1 MGFLD
6 LFRIKSNKSK
16 QSDEKTNHTVIEQ
29 KKQINPINPDWSP
42 VFEQIVVRA
51 NLMETDLVEM
61 SEHHP
66 TCGECAK
73 YQGRVYS
80 LSGKSKKFPKIPQI
94 IIEKGYICKGCRH
107 AFYPYIDGLS
117 LPNYHEDIVAYSN
130 SPFVDNRTP
139 EEIAEYDARQKEI
152 HDKKRDEKEYTKIC
166 EKLPEIAPKSFGGYR
181 RMKNAK
187 SANYLKLVEECKKV
201 KIKIED

>member
-1 MGFLD
+1 MF
-6 LFRIKSNKSK
+6 FFKKKSSSPQK
-16 QSDEKTNHTVIEQ
+16 QT
-29 KKQINPINPDWSP
+29 NPINPNWSYA
-42 VFEQIVVRA
+42 FKEIVIRA
-51 NLMETDLVEM
+51 NQLETDLVEM

-94 IIEKGYICKGCRH
+94 IIEEGHICKECRH
-107 AFYPYIDGLS
+107 AFYPYLDGYS
-117 LPNYHEDIVAYSN
+117 LPNREDIVAYSN

-139 EEIAEYDARQKEI
+139 EEIAEYDARQKKI
-152 HDKKRDEKEYTKIC
+152 HDKKRDEEEYKRIC
-166 EKLPEIAPKSFGGYR
+166 EKLPETAPKSLGGYR

-187 SANYLKLVEECKKV
+187 SANYLKLVEECKKLG
-201 KIKIED
+201 IKIED